1 MEPER
6 NFPSFVIRTPRNILF
21 GRGKSALLADC
32 LPPATKRVLLISG
45 RHAADAEAKT
55 IANALKASGRET
67 RIFADTMAEPSPG
80 AVDSAVAAVRAWDA
94 DAVVAVGGGSVI
106 DTAKAAAALTR
117 LEGSCID
124 YFNGSRELIVTDRPF
139 FAALPTTSGT
149 GAEMTNNS
157 VLTDPA
163 TRIKKSIRHPNMIA
177 DLAVVDPDLTAG
189 CPHGVTVA
197 SGLDALVQAVE
208 AFVSPKG
215 TDYTRA
221 LAMAA
226 ACRLYGALKSITH
239 ESWKPAGDEPVPGI
253 GFRVDM
259 AEGSMLAGMAFA
271 HAGLGAVH
279 GLAHPVGSLLHV
291 PHGVSCAILMLPV
304 FQFNMN
310 ACGRLYAAL
319 AHAFLPKEPHPD
331 AALFIEAMRE
341 LSLGL
346 GVPDNLR
353 GYGLAE
359 EHLPFIVANCRSN
372 SMKNNPAPM
381 SDEQAEAL
389 LRGLMGGR
397 TSPPLK

>member
-1 MEPER
+1 MESEPA
-6 NFPSFVIRTPRNILF
+6 FTSFTIHAPRDIVF
-21 GRGKSALLADC
+21 GCGKSALLSAY
-32 LPPATKRVLLISG
+32 LPASAKRVLVISG
-45 RHAADAEAKT
+45 RHAADAEAKVIMESLT
-55 IANALKASGRET
+55 ASGRET
-67 RIFADTMAEPSPG
+67 RVFAETMAEPSPG
-80 AVDSAVAAVRAWDA
+80 AVDTATVAIRAWNA
-94 DAVVAVGGGSVI
+94 AAVVAIGGGSVI
-106 DTAKAAAALTR
+106 DTAKAAAALSR
-117 LEGSCID
+117 LAGSCLE
-124 YFNGSRELIVTDRPF
+124 YFNGTRELVVTDRPF

-163 TRIKKSIRHPNMIA
+163 TQIKKSIRHPDMTA
-177 DLAVVDPDLTAG
+177 DLAVVDPELTMN
-189 CPHGVTVA
+189 CPRGVTVA

-221 LAMAA
+221 LAKAA
-226 ACRLYGALKSITH
+226 ACKLYNALKSVTH
-239 ESWKPAGDEPVPGI
+239 ESWKDAGDEPALDLA
-253 GFRVDM
+253 FRVDM

-310 ACGRLYAAL
+310 ACGRLYAEL
-319 AHAFLPKEPHPD
+319 AHEFLPKEPRPD
-331 AALFIEAMRE
+331 AALFIAAMRE

-346 GVPDNLR
+346 GVPDHLR
-353 GYGLAE
+353 DYGLAE

-372 SMKNNPAPM
+372 SMKNNPEPM
-381 SDEQAEAL
+381 SDEQVMAL
-389 LRGLMGGR
+389 LRSLM
-397 TSPPLK
+397 

>member
-1 MEPER
+1 MEPEVK
-6 NFPSFVIRTPRNILF
+6 FTSFAIHTPRDIVF
-21 GRGKSALLADC
+21 GRGKSELLAAY
-32 LPPATKRVLLISG
+32 LPASAKRVLVISG
-45 RHAADAEAKT
+45 RHAANAEAKT
-55 IANALKASGRET
+55 IADNLSVSGREV
-67 RIFADTMAEPSPG
+67 RIFAETMAEPSPG
-80 AVDSAVAAVRAWDA
+80 AVDTATVAVRAWNA

-106 DTAKAAAALTR
+106 DTAKAAAALSR
-117 LEGSCID
+117 LDGSCIE
-124 YFNGSRELIVTDRPF
+124 YFNGTRELAVTDRPF

-163 TRIKKSIRHPNMIA
+163 TQIKKSIRHPGMTA
-177 DLAVVDPDLTAG
+177 DLAVVDPDLTVN
-189 CPHGVTVA
+189 CPRGVTVA

-221 LAMAA
+221 LAKAA
-226 ACRLYGALKSITH
+226 ACKLFSALTRIRH
-239 ESWKPAGDEPVPGI
+239 EPWKPAGDDPELDLA
-253 GFRVDM
+253 FRVDM

-310 ACGRLYAAL
+310 ACGRLYAEL
-319 AHAFLPKEPHPD
+319 ARAFLPKEPHPD
-331 AALFIEAMRE
+331 VALFIAAMRE

-346 GVPDNLR
+346 GVPDHLR
-353 GYGLAE
+353 DYGLAE

-372 SMKNNPAPM
+372 SMKNNPEPM
-381 SDEQAEAL
+381 SDEQVVEL
-389 LRGLMGGR
+389 LRGLM
-397 TSPPLK
+397 

>member
-1 MEPER
+1 MDPDR
-6 NFPSFVIRTPRNILF
+6 VFPAFTIHTPRDIVF
-21 GRGKSALLADC
+21 GRGKSALLASF
-32 LPPATKRVLLISG
+32 LPASVKRVLVISG
-45 RHAADAEAKT
+45 RHAADAEAKK
-55 IANALKASGRET
+55 IADSLSASGCET
-67 RIFADTMAEPSPG
+67 RIFAETMAEPSPG
-80 AVDSAVAAVRAWDA
+80 AVDTAVSAVRAWDA
-94 DAVVAVGGGSVI
+94 EAVVAVGGGSVI
-106 DTAKAAAALTR
+106 DTAKAAAALSR
-117 LEGSCID
+117 LDGSCLE
-124 YFNGSRELIVTDRPF
+124 YFNGTRELVVTDRPF

-163 TRIKKSIRHPNMIA
+163 TMIKKSIRHPGMTA
-177 DLAVVDPDLTAG
+177 DLAVVDPDLTLT

-221 LAMAA
+221 LAKAA
-226 ACRLYGALKSITH
+226 ACSLYGALSGITH
-239 ESWKPAGDEPVPGI
+239 EPWKPAGDEPVPDA

-310 ACGRLYAAL
+310 ACGRLYGEL
-319 AHAFLPKEPHPD
+319 AHAFLPKEPRPD
-331 AALFIEAMRE
+331 AALFIAAMRD

-346 GVPDNLR
+346 GVPDHLR

-372 SMKNNPAPM
+372 SMKNNPEPM

-389 LRGLMGGR
+389 LRGLM
-397 TSPPLK
+397 

>member
-1 MEPER
+1 MDSDR
-6 NFPSFVIRTPRNILF
+6 IFPSFTIHTPRDIVF
-21 GRGKSALLADC
+21 GRGKASLLPSLLPASA
-32 LPPATKRVLLISG
+32 KRVLVISG
-45 RHAADAEAKT
+45 RHAADAEAKV
-55 IANALKASGRET
+55 IAESLNASGRET
-67 RIFADTMAEPSPG
+67 RIFAETMAEPSPG
-80 AVDSAVAAVRAWDA
+80 AVDTAVAAVRAWDA

-106 DTAKAAAALTR
+106 DTAKAAAALSR
-117 LEGSCID
+117 LEGSCIE
-124 YFNGSRELIVTDRPF
+124 YFNGTRELIVTDRPF

-163 TRIKKSIRHPNMIA
+163 TQIKKSIRHPGMIA
-177 DLAVVDPDLTAG
+177 DLALVDPDLTMG
-189 CPHGVTVA
+189 CPRGVTVA

-215 TDYTRA
+215 TDYTRS
-221 LAMAA
+221 LARAA
-226 ACRLYGALKSITH
+226 ACKLYGALKSLTL
-239 ESWKPAGDEPVPGI
+239 ETWKSADDSFMPDA

-310 ACGRLYAAL
+310 ACGRLYCEL
-319 AHAFLPKEPHPD
+319 AHAFQPKEPRPD
-331 AALFIEAMRE
+331 AALFIAAMRE
-341 LSLGL
+341 LSHGL
-346 GVPDNLR
+346 GVPDHLR
-353 GYGLAE
+353 DYGLAE

-372 SMKNNPAPM
+372 SMKNNPEPM
-381 SDEQAEAL
+381 SDEQAETL
-389 LRGLMGGR
+389 LRGLF
-397 TSPPLK
+397 

>member
-1 MEPER
+1 MDSEVK
-6 NFPSFVIRTPRNILF
+6 FTSFAIHTPRDIVF
-21 GRGKSALLADC
+21 GRGKAALLASY
-32 LPPATKRVLLISG
+32 LPASAKRVLVISG

-55 IANALKASGRET
+55 IADSLTASGRGT
-67 RIFADTMAEPSPG
+67 RIFAETMAEPSPG
-80 AVDSAVAAVRAWDA
+80 AVDTATAAIRSWNA
-94 DAVVAVGGGSVI
+94 DAVIAVGGGSVI
-106 DTAKAAAALTR
+106 DTAKAAAALSR
-117 LEGSCID
+117 LEGSCIE
-124 YFNGSRELIVTDRPF
+124 YFNGTRELVVTDRPF

-163 TRIKKSIRHPNMIA
+163 TQIKKSIRHPGMTA
-177 DLAVVDPDLTAG
+177 DLAVVDPDLTVN
-189 CPHGVTVA
+189 CPRGVTVA

-221 LAMAA
+221 LAKAA
-226 ACRLYGALKSITH
+226 ACKLYGALKRITH
-239 ESWKPAGDEPVPGI
+239 ESWKDAGDEPAPDA

-310 ACGRLYAAL
+310 ACGRLYAEL
-319 AHAFLPKEPHPD
+319 SHAFLPKEPRPD
-331 AALFIEAMRE
+331 AALFIAAMRE

-346 GVPDNLR
+346 GVPDHLR
-353 GYGLAE
+353 DYGIAE
-359 EHLPFIVANCRSN
+359 KHLPFIVANCRSN
-372 SMKNNPAPM
+372 SMKNNPEPM
-381 SDEQAEAL
+381 SDEQVVAL
-389 LRGLMGGR
+389 LHGLM
-397 TSPPLK
+397 

>member
-1 MEPER
+1 MEAER
-6 NFPSFVIRTPRNILF
+6 IFPSFTIHTPRDIAF
-21 GRGKSALLADC
+21 GRGKAALLPAL
-32 LPPATKRVLLISG
+32 LPESVKRVLVISG

-55 IANALKASGRET
+55 IAESLSASGRET
-67 RIFADTMAEPSPG
+67 RIFAETMTEPSPG
-80 AVDSAVAAVRAWDA
+80 AVDTATVAVRAWNA
-94 DAVVAVGGGSVI
+94 DAVVAIGGGSVI
-106 DTAKAAAALTR
+106 DTAKAAAALAR
-117 LEGSCID
+117 LDGSCIE
-124 YFNGSRELIVTDRPF
+124 YFNGTRELVVRDRPF

-163 TRIKKSIRHPNMIA
+163 TMIKKSIRHPGMIA
-177 DLAVVDPDLTAG
+177 DLALVDPDLTMN
-189 CPHGVTVA
+189 CPRGVTVA

-221 LAMAA
+221 LAKAA
-226 ACRLYGALKSITH
+226 ACKLYGALKSLTL
-239 ESWKPAGDEPVPGI
+239 ETWKPIDDRFEPDA

-291 PHGVSCAILMLPV
+291 PHGVACAILMLPV

-310 ACGRLYAAL
+310 ACGRLYCEL
-319 AHAFLPKEPHPD
+319 AHAFLPKEPRPD
-331 AALFIEAMRE
+331 AALFIAAMRD
-341 LSLGL
+341 LSHGL
-346 GVPDNLR
+346 GVPDHLR
-353 GYGLAE
+353 DYGLAE

-372 SMKNNPAPM
+372 SMKNNPEPM
-381 SDEQAEAL
+381 SDAQAEAL
-389 LRGLMGGR
+389 LRGLM
-397 TSPPLK
+397 

>member
-1 MEPER
+1 MDPER
-6 NFPSFVIRTPRNILF
+6 NFPSFTIHTPRDIVF
-21 GRGKSALLADC
+21 GRGKASLLPSFLPASA
-32 LPPATKRVLLISG
+32 KRVLVISG

-55 IANALKASGRET
+55 IADALSASGREM
-67 RIFADTMAEPSPG
+67 RIFAETMAEPSPG
-80 AVDSAVAAVRAWDA
+80 AVDTATAAVRDWDA

-106 DTAKAAAALTR
+106 DTAKAAAALSR
-117 LEGSCID
+117 LDGSCIE
-124 YFNGSRELIVTDRPF
+124 YFNGTRELNVADRPF

-163 TRIKKSIRHPNMIA
+163 TQIKKSIRHPGMTA
-177 DLAVVDPDLTAG
+177 DLAVVDPDLTMN
-189 CPHGVTVA
+189 CPRGVTVA

-221 LAMAA
+221 LAKAA
-226 ACRLYGALKSITH
+226 ACKLYGALKTITH
-239 ESWKPAGDEPVPGI
+239 ESWKEAGDEPSMDAAV
-253 GFRVDM
+253 RVDM

-310 ACGRLYAAL
+310 ACGRLFADL
-319 AHAFLPKEPHPD
+319 AHAFLPKEPRPD
-331 AALFIEAMRE
+331 AALFIAAMRE

-346 GVPDNLR
+346 GVPDHLR
-353 GYGLAE
+353 DYGIAE

-372 SMKNNPAPM
+372 SMKNNPEPM
-381 SDEQAEAL
+381 SDAQAETL
-389 LRGLMGGR
+389 LRSLM
-397 TSPPLK
+397 

>member
-1 MEPER
+1 MESEPK
-6 NFPSFVIRTPRNILF
+6 FPSFAIHTPRDIVF
-21 GRGKSALLADC
+21 GRGKAALLPSL
-32 LPPATKRVLLISG
+32 LPASAKHILVISG
-45 RHAADAEAKT
+45 RHAAKTEAKT
-55 IANALKASGRET
+55 IADSLTASGRDV
-67 RIFADTMAEPSPG
+67 RIFAETMAEPSPG
-80 AVDSAVAAVRAWDA
+80 AVDTATAAIRAWNA
-94 DAVVAVGGGSVI
+94 YAVVAVGGGSVI
-106 DTAKAAAALTR
+106 DTAKAAAALSR
-117 LEGSCID
+117 LDGSCIE
-124 YFNGSRELIVTDRPF
+124 YFNGTRELVVTDRPF

-163 TRIKKSIRHPNMIA
+163 TQIKKSIRHPGMTA
-177 DLAVVDPDLTAG
+177 DLAVVDPDLTMN
-189 CPHGVTVA
+189 CPRGVTVA

-221 LAMAA
+221 LAKAA
-226 ACRLYGALKSITH
+226 ACKLYGALKTITH
-239 ESWKPAGDEPVPGI
+239 ESWKEAGDEPLMDAA
-253 GFRVDM
+253 FRVDM

-310 ACGRLYAAL
+310 ACGRLYGEL

-331 AALFIEAMRE
+331 TALFIAAMRE

-346 GVPDNLR
+346 GVPDHLR
-353 GYGLAE
+353 DYGLSE

-372 SMKNNPAPM
+372 SMKNNPEPM
-381 SDEQAEAL
+381 SDEQVVEL
-389 LRGLMGGR
+389 LRGLI
-397 TSPPLK
+397 

>member
-1 MEPER
+1 METGR
-6 NFPSFVIRTPRNILF
+6 VFPSFAIHTPRDIVF
-21 GRGKSALLADC
+21 GRGKSALLPSL
-32 LPPATKRVLLISG
+32 LPASAKRILVISG

-55 IANALKASGRET
+55 IADSLAASGREA

-80 AVDSAVAAVRAWDA
+80 AVDTAVSAVRAWNA
-94 DAVVAVGGGSVI
+94 DAVVAIGGGSVI
-106 DTAKAAAALTR
+106 DTAKAAAALSR
-117 LEGSCID
+117 LDGFCPE
-124 YFNGSRELIVTDRPF
+124 YFNGTRELVVTDRPF

-163 TRIKKSIRHPNMIA
+163 TMIKKSIRHPGMTA
-177 DLAVVDPDLTAG
+177 DLAVVDPDLTVN
-189 CPHGVTVA
+189 CPRDVTVA

-221 LAMAA
+221 LAKAA
-226 ACRLYGALKSITH
+226 ACKLYGALKTITH
-239 ESWKPAGDEPVPGI
+239 ESWKEAGDEPSMDAA
-253 GFRVDM
+253 FRVDM

-310 ACGRLYAAL
+310 ACGRLYAEL
-319 AHAFLPKEPHPD
+319 AHAFLPKEPRPD
-331 AALFIEAMRE
+331 AALFIAAMRE
-341 LSLGL
+341 LSHGL
-346 GVPDNLR
+346 GVPHHLR
-353 GYGLAE
+353 DYGLAE
-359 EHLPFIVANCRSN
+359 KHLPFIVANCRSN
-372 SMKNNPAPM
+372 SMKNNPEPM
-381 SDEQAEAL
+381 SDEQVVAL
-389 LRGLMGGR
+389 LRGLM
-397 TSPPLK
+397 

>member
-1 MEPER
+1 MDSDR
-6 NFPSFVIRTPRNILF
+6 VFPSFTIHTPRDIVF
-21 GRGKSALLADC
+21 GRGKSALLSSL
-32 LPPATKRVLLISG
+32 LPASVKRVLIVSG
-45 RHAADAEAKT
+45 RHAADAESKT
-55 IANALKASGRET
+55 IAESLAASGREV
-67 RIFADTMAEPSPG
+67 RIFAETMAEPSPG
-80 AVDSAVAAVRAWDA
+80 AVDTAVCAVRAWEA

-106 DTAKAAAALTR
+106 DTAKAAAALSR
-117 LEGSCID
+117 LEGSCPE
-124 YFNGSRELIVTDRPF
+124 YFTGARELVVTDRPF

-163 TRIKKSIRHPNMIA
+163 TMIKKSIRHPGMTA
-177 DLAVVDPDLTAG
+177 DLAVVDPDLTVN
-189 CPHGVTVA
+189 CPRGVTVA

-221 LAMAA
+221 LAKAA
-226 ACRLYGALKSITH
+226 ACKLYGALKSLTL
-239 ESWKPAGDEPVPGI
+239 ETWKPSDERSMPDA

-291 PHGVSCAILMLPV
+291 PHGLSCAILMLPV

-310 ACGRLYAAL
+310 ACGRLYGEL
-319 AHAFLPKEPHPD
+319 AHAFLPKEPRPD
-331 AALFIEAMRE
+331 AALFIAAMRE

-346 GVPDNLR
+346 GVPDHLR
-353 GYGLAE
+353 DYGLAE

-372 SMKNNPAPM
+372 SMKNNPEPM
-381 SDEQAEAL
+381 SDEQVMEL
-389 LRGLMGGR
+389 LRVLM
-397 TSPPLK
+397 

>member
-1 MEPER
+1 MESER
-6 NFPSFVIRTPRNILF
+6 CCPSFAIHTPRDIVF
-21 GRGKSALLADC
+21 GRGKAALLPGY
-32 LPPATKRVLLISG
+32 LPGPARRVLIVSG
-45 RHAADAEAKT
+45 RHAADSEAKT
-55 IANALKASGRET
+55 IAGALNASGRET
-67 RIFADTMAEPSPG
+67 RIFSETMAEPSPG
-80 AVDSAVAAVRAWDA
+80 AVDAAAGAVRAWNA
-94 DAVVAVGGGSVI
+94 DAVVAIGGGSVI
-106 DTAKAAAALTR
+106 DTAKAAAALSR
-117 LEGSCID
+117 LEGPCID
-124 YFNGSRELIVTDRPF
+124 YFNGSRELKAADRPF

-163 TRIKKSIRHPNMIA
+163 TMVKKSIRHPGMTA
-177 DLAVVDPDLTAG
+177 DLALVDPDLTMA

-215 TDYTRA
+215 TDYTSA
-221 LAMAA
+221 LALAA
-226 ACRLYGALKSITH
+226 ACRLYGALTRITH
-239 ESWKPAGDEPVPGI
+239 KPWHPAGDEPAPDAA
-253 GFRVDM
+253 FRVDM

-291 PHGVSCAILMLPV
+291 PHGVACAILMLPV

-310 ACGRLYAAL
+310 ACGRLYAEL
-319 AHAFLPKEPHPD
+319 ARAFLPKEPHPD
-331 AALFIEAMRE
+331 AALFIAAMRE
-341 LSLGL
+341 LCLGL

-353 GYGLAE
+353 GSGLAE
-359 EHLPFIVANCRSN
+359 KHLPFIVANCRSN

-389 LRGLMGGR
+389 LRGLM
-397 TSPPLK
+397 

>member
-1 MEPER
+1 MDSEVK
-6 NFPSFVIRTPRNILF
+6 FTSFAIHTPRDIVF
-21 GRGKSALLADC
+21 GRGKAALLASY
-32 LPPATKRVLLISG
+32 LPASAKRVLVISG

-55 IANALKASGRET
+55 IADSLTASGRGT
-67 RIFADTMAEPSPG
+67 RIFAETMAEPSPG
-80 AVDSAVAAVRAWDA
+80 AVDTATAAIRSWNA

-106 DTAKAAAALTR
+106 DTAKAAAALSR
-117 LEGSCID
+117 LDGSCIE
-124 YFNGSRELIVTDRPF
+124 YFNGTRELAVTDRPF

-163 TRIKKSIRHPNMIA
+163 TQIKKSIRHPGMTA
-177 DLAVVDPDLTAG
+177 DLAVVDPDLTMN
-189 CPHGVTVA
+189 CPRGVTVA

-221 LAMAA
+221 LSKAA
-226 ACRLYGALKSITH
+226 ACKLYGALKRITH
-239 ESWKPAGDEPVPGI
+239 ESWKDAGDEPAPDA

-310 ACGRLYAAL
+310 ACGRLYTEL
-319 AHAFLPKEPHPD
+319 AHAFLPKEPRPD
-331 AALFIEAMRE
+331 AALFIAAMRE

-346 GVPDNLR
+346 GVPDHLR
-353 GYGLAE
+353 DYGLAE

-372 SMKNNPAPM
+372 SMKNNPEPM
-381 SDEQAEAL
+381 SDEQVVAL
-389 LRGLMGGR
+389 LRGLM
-397 TSPPLK
+397 

>member
-1 MEPER
+1 MEPEQH
-6 NFPSFVIRTPRNILF
+6 FPSFTIHTPRDIVF
-21 GRGKSALLADC
+21 GRGKASLLPALL
-32 LPPATKRVLLISG
+32 PASVKRVLVISG

-55 IANALKASGRET
+55 IADALSASGREA
-67 RIFADTMAEPSPG
+67 RIFAETMAEPSPG
-80 AVDSAVAAVRAWDA
+80 AVNTAAAAVRAWNA
-94 DAVVAVGGGSVI
+94 DTVVAVGGGSVI
-106 DTAKAAAALTR
+106 DTAKAAAALSR
-117 LEGSCID
+117 LEGSCIE
-124 YFNGSRELIVTDRPF
+124 YFNGARELVVTDRPF

-163 TRIKKSIRHPNMIA
+163 TQIKKSIRHPGMTA
-177 DLAVVDPDLTAG
+177 DLALVDPDLTMN

-221 LAMAA
+221 LAKAA
-226 ACRLYGALKSITH
+226 ACKLYGALKRITH
-239 ESWKPAGDEPVPGI
+239 EPWKPAGEEPAPDAA
-253 GFRVDM
+253 FRVDM

-310 ACGRLYAAL
+310 ACGCLYGDL

-331 AALFIEAMRE
+331 AALFIAAMRE

-346 GVPDNLR
+346 GVPDHLR
-353 GYGLAE
+353 EYGLAE

-372 SMKNNPAPM
+372 SMKNNPEPM
-381 SDEQAEAL
+381 SDAQAETL
-389 LRGLMGGR
+389 LRSLM
-397 TSPPLK
+397 

>member
-1 MEPER
+1 MEEPGR
-6 NFPSFVIRTPRNILF
+6 SFPSFTIHTPRDIVF
-21 GRGKSALLADC
+21 GRGKSALLADY
-32 LPPATKRVLLISG
+32 LPASVKRVLIVSG
-45 RHAADAEAKT
+45 RHAAGTDAKT
-55 IANALKASGRET
+55 IAEKLNESGRET
-67 RIFADTMAEPSPG
+67 SIFAETMAEPSPG
-80 AVDSAVAAVRAWDA
+80 AVDTAAEAVRAWNA

-106 DTAKAAAALTR
+106 DTAKAAAALSR
-117 LEGSCID
+117 LEGLCID
-124 YFNGSRELIVTDRPF
+124 YFNGTRELVVTDRPF

-163 TRIKKSIRHPNMIA
+163 TQIKKSIRHPNMIA
-177 DLAVVDPDLTAG
+177 DLAVVDPDLTAN
-189 CPHGVTVA
+189 CPHDVTVA

-221 LAMAA
+221 LAKAA
-226 ACRLYGALKSITH
+226 ACRLYGALKTIAH
-239 ESWKPAGDEPVPGI
+239 EPWKPAGEEPVMDAA
-253 GFRVDM
+253 FRVDM

-304 FQFNMN
+304 FQFNLN
-310 ACGRLYAAL
+310 ACSRLFGEL
-319 AHAFLPKEPHPD
+319 ARGFLPKEPRPD
-331 AALFIEAMRE
+331 AALFIAAMRE

-346 GVPDNLR
+346 GVPDHLR

-372 SMKNNPAPM
+372 SMKNNPEPM
-381 SDEQAEAL
+381 SDEQVVEL
-389 LRGLMGGR
+389 LRGLM
-397 TSPPLK
+397 

>member
-1 MEPER
+1 MESESK
-6 NFPSFVIRTPRNILF
+6 FPSFTIHTPRDIVF
-21 GRGKSALLADC
+21 GRGKVSLLPS
-32 LPPATKRVLLISG
+32 LLPATAKRVLVISG

-55 IANALKASGRET
+55 IADALTASGREA
-67 RIFADTMAEPSPG
+67 RIFAETMAEPSPG
-80 AVDSAVAAVRAWDA
+80 AVDTASVAVRAWNA
-94 DAVVAVGGGSVI
+94 DAVVAIGGGSVI
-106 DTAKAAAALTR
+106 DTAKAAAMLSR
-117 LEGSCID
+117 LEGSCLE
-124 YFNGSRELIVTDRPF
+124 YFNGTRELVVTDRPF

-163 TRIKKSIRHPNMIA
+163 TQIKKSIRHPGMTA
-177 DLAVVDPDLTAG
+177 DLALVDPDLTMG
-189 CPHGVTVA
+189 CPRGVTVA

-221 LAMAA
+221 LAKAA
-226 ACRLYGALKSITH
+226 ACKLYGALKSLTL
-239 ESWKPAGDEPVPGI
+239 ETWKPIDDRFEPDA

-291 PHGVSCAILMLPV
+291 PHGVACAILMLPV

-310 ACGRLYAAL
+310 ACGRLYGEL

-331 AALFIEAMRE
+331 AALFIAAMRE

-346 GVPDNLR
+346 GVPDHLR
-353 GYGLAE
+353 DYGLSE

-372 SMKNNPAPM
+372 SMKNNPEPM
-381 SDEQAEAL
+381 SDAQVETL
-389 LRGLMGGR
+389 LRGLM
-397 TSPPLK
+397 

>member
-1 MEPER
+1 MDTDR
-6 NFPSFVIRTPRNILF
+6 SFPSFAIHTPRDIVF
-21 GRGKSALLADC
+21 GRGKAALLPSL
-32 LPPATKRVLLISG
+32 LPASAKHILVISG
-45 RHAADAEAKT
+45 RHAAKTEAKT
-55 IANALKASGRET
+55 IADSLTASGRDV
-67 RIFADTMAEPSPG
+67 RIFAETMAEPSPG
-80 AVDSAVAAVRAWDA
+80 AVDTATAAIRAWNA
-94 DAVVAVGGGSVI
+94 YAVVAVGGGSVI
-106 DTAKAAAALTR
+106 DTAKAAAALSR
-117 LEGSCID
+117 LDGSCIE
-124 YFNGSRELIVTDRPF
+124 YFNGTRELVVTDRPF

-163 TRIKKSIRHPNMIA
+163 TQIKKSIRHPGMTA
-177 DLAVVDPDLTAG
+177 DLAVVDPDLTMN
-189 CPHGVTVA
+189 CPRGVTVA

-221 LAMAA
+221 LAKAA
-226 ACRLYGALKSITH
+226 ACKLYGALKSITH
-239 ESWKPAGDEPVPGI
+239 ESWEDAGDEPALDLA
-253 GFRVDM
+253 FRVDM

-310 ACGRLYAAL
+310 ACGRLYGEL
-319 AHAFLPKEPHPD
+319 AHAFLPKEPRPD
-331 AALFIEAMRE
+331 AALFIAAMRE

-353 GYGLAE
+353 DYGLAE

-372 SMKNNPAPM
+372 SMKNNPEPM
-381 SDEQAEAL
+381 SDEQVVEL
-389 LRGLMGGR
+389 LRGLI
-397 TSPPLK
+397 

>member
-1 MEPER
+1 MEVTER
-6 NFPSFVIRTPRNILF
+6 IFPSFVIHTPRDIVF
-21 GRGKSALLADC
+21 GCGKAALLPGY
-32 LPPATKRVLLISG
+32 LPDSVRRVLIVSG

-55 IANALKASGRET
+55 VAASLTASGRET
-67 RIFADTMAEPSPG
+67 FIFAETMAEPSPG
-80 AVDSAVAAVRAWDA
+80 AVDSAVNAVRTWNA
-94 DAVVAVGGGSVI
+94 DAVVAIGGGSVI
-106 DTAKAAAALTR
+106 DTAKAAAALSR
-117 LEGSCID
+117 LEGSCLE
-124 YFNGSRELIVTDRPF
+124 YFNGSRELIVRDRPF

-163 TRIKKSIRHPNMIA
+163 TMIKKSIRHPGMTA
-177 DLAVVDPDLTAG
+177 DLAVVDPDLTAN

-226 ACRLYGALKSITH
+226 ACRLYGALKRITH
-239 ESWKPAGDEPVPGI
+239 EPWKPAGDEPAPDTA
-253 GFRVDM
+253 FRVDM

-310 ACGRLYAAL
+310 ACGRLYAEL
-319 AHAFLPKEPHPD
+319 ARAFLPKEPRPD
-331 AALFIEAMRE
+331 AALFIAAMRE
-341 LSLGL
+341 LSFGL

-353 GYGLAE
+353 DYGLAE

-372 SMKNNPAPM
+372 SMKNNPEPM
-381 SDEQAEAL
+381 SDAQAEAL
-389 LRGLMGGR
+389 LRTLM
-397 TSPPLK
+397 

>member
-1 MEPER
+1 MESEPKV
-6 NFPSFVIRTPRNILF
+6 PSFTIHTPRDIVF
-21 GRGKSALLADC
+21 GRGKAALLPSL
-32 LPPATKRVLLISG
+32 LPASAKRVLVISG

-55 IANALKASGRET
+55 IAYSLTASGREA
-67 RIFADTMAEPSPG
+67 RIFAETMAEPSPG
-80 AVDSAVAAVRAWDA
+80 AVDTAAAAVRDWNA
-94 DAVVAVGGGSVI
+94 DAVVAIGGGSVI
-106 DTAKAAAALTR
+106 DTAKAAAALSR
-117 LEGSCID
+117 LEGSCIE
-124 YFNGSRELIVTDRPF
+124 YFNGTRELVVTDRPF

-163 TRIKKSIRHPNMIA
+163 TQIKKSIRHPGMTA
-177 DLAVVDPDLTAG
+177 DLAVVDPDLTVN
-189 CPHGVTVA
+189 CPRGVTVA

-221 LAMAA
+221 LAKAA
-226 ACRLYGALKSITH
+226 ARKLYGALKRLTL
-239 ESWKPAGDEPVPGI
+239 EPWKPVADKFTPDAV
-253 GFRVDM
+253 FRVDM

-310 ACGRLYAAL
+310 ACGPLYCEL
-319 AHAFLPKEPHPD
+319 AHAFLPKEPRPD
-331 AALFIEAMRE
+331 AALFIAAMRE
-341 LSLGL
+341 LSHGL
-346 GVPDNLR
+346 GVPDHLR
-353 GYGLAE
+353 DYGLAE

-372 SMKNNPAPM
+372 SMKNNPEPM
-381 SDEQAEAL
+381 SDAQAEAL
-389 LRGLMGGR
+389 LRGLF
-397 TSPPLK
+397 

>member
-1 MEPER
+1 METESVV
-6 NFPSFVIRTPRNILF
+6 FPSFTIHTPRDVVF
-21 GRGKSALLADC
+21 GCGKAAGLGSY
-32 LPPATKRVLLISG
+32 LPASVRRVLLISG
-45 RHAADAEAKT
+45 RHAADKAAKSL
-55 IANALKASGRET
+55 AGSLSASNCKV

-80 AVDSAVAAVRAWDA
+80 AVDAAAEAVRAFDA
-94 DAVVAVGGGSVI
+94 DAVVALGGGSVI
-106 DTAKAAAALTR
+106 DTTKAAAALAR
-117 LEGSCID
+117 LEGNCID
-124 YFNGSRELIVTDRPF
+124 YFNGSRELVVADRPF

-163 TRIKKSIRHPNMIA
+163 TQIKKSIRHPGMTA
-177 DLAVVDPDLTAG
+177 DLALVDPDLTMD
-189 CPHGVTVA
+189 CPRGVTVA

-215 TDYTRA
+215 TGYTKS
-221 LAMAA
+221 LAKTA
-226 ACRLYGALKSITH
+226 ACELYGALKSIVH
-239 ESWKPAGDEPVPGI
+239 EPWKPAGDDPAPDAA
-253 GFRVDM
+253 FRVAM
-259 AEGSMLAGMAFA
+259 AEGSMLAGLAFA

-310 ACGRLYAAL
+310 ACGALYGEL
-319 AHAFLPKEPHPD
+319 VHEFLPKEPHPD
-331 AALFIEAMRE
+331 AALFIAAMRE

-381 SDEQAEAL
+381 SDEQVETL
-389 LRGLMGGR
+389 LRTLM
-397 TSPPLK
+397 

>member
-1 MEPER
+1 MEPEPI
-6 NFPSFVIRTPRNILF
+6 FPSFSIHTPRDIVF
-21 GRGKSALLADC
+21 GRGKSASLASY
-32 LPPATKRVLLISG
+32 LPPSVRRVLLISG
-45 RHAADAEAKT
+45 RHAADTAAKALAES
-55 IANALKASGRET
+55 LSASGREV

-80 AVDSAVAAVRAWDA
+80 AVDTAVEAVRSWNA
-94 DAVVAVGGGSVI
+94 DAVVALGGGSVI
-106 DTAKAAAALTR
+106 DTAKAAAALSR
-117 LEGSCID
+117 LEGNCID
-124 YFNGSRELIVTDRPF
+124 YFNGSRELVVTDRPF

-163 TRIKKSIRHPNMIA
+163 TQIKKSIRHPGMTA
-177 DLAVVDPDLTAG
+177 DLAVVDPDLTLD
-189 CPHGVTVA
+189 CPRGVTVA

-215 TDYTRA
+215 TVYTRA
-221 LAMAA
+221 LAKAA
-226 ACRLYGALKSITH
+226 ACRLYDALKTIVH
-239 ESWKPAGDEPVPGI
+239 EPWKPAGDDPALDA
-253 GFRVDM
+253 GFRAAM

-310 ACGRLYAAL
+310 ACGNLYCEL
-319 AHAFLPKEPHPD
+319 AHAFLPKEPRPD
-331 AALFIEAMRE
+331 AALFIAAMRE

-346 GVPDNLR
+346 GVPDHLR
-353 GYGLAE
+353 DYGLAE

-381 SDEQAEAL
+381 SDEQVETL
-389 LRGLMGGR
+389 LRSLI
-397 TSPPLK
+397 